1 MTITETLREKIGAP
15 SIPDESVDET
25 AAILTQ
31 KILKYPCTDDEIG
44 DTGDDVV
51 SNIFKS
57 VPKLNDLSVEDQ
69 KIVYDIVVRNLKKDE
84 KNKIDKDHHK
94 LLEEVKKITEKK
106 RQKLLEEV
114 KRIMTE
120 KIDKRYSHE
129 KIMALFLD
137 TIKGKRPQSGKA
149 SFTGLVSKPRASL
162 VSDSARMSQ
171 NSRASERSQ
180 KSQTARKSSSRR
192 SQSSSRRSQ
201 TRHSRTSIPSNHA
214 SKSTHSRKTATTLR
228 GTDSIYHGKGGE
240 ATPRTLPTNT
250 RPSQAGRHSLTAH
263 AAKRVSKS
271 KRPSSSQIEIQKRA
285 TAGTEDEETENEA
298 TSLPM
303 IDGGTQAL
311 HDEETHK
318 AQGGQRKSES
328 MKGKPKDDKEDEDVE
343 DDEDDE
349 DDEGEDE
356 DGEEDDE

>member
-15 SIPDESVDET
+15 SIPDESVDQT
-25 AAILTQ
+25 AAILTR

-57 VPKLNDLSVEDQ
+57 VPKLNDLSVQDQ

-84 KNKIDKDHHK
+84 KNKIDNDHHK
-94 LLEEVKKITEKK
+94 LLEEVEKITEKK

-149 SFTGLVSKPRASL
+149 LFKGLMSKPRASL

-171 NSRASERSQ
+171 TSRASQRSR
-180 KSQTARKSSSRR
+180 KSQTARKSSSRRSQSSSRR

-214 SKSTHSRKTATTLR
+214 SKPTHSQKTATTA
-228 GTDSIYHGKGGE
+228 TDSILGGE
-240 ATPRTLPTNT
+240 ATPYTLPTNT
-250 RPSQAGRHSLTAH
+250 RPSQAGRHSLTAN

-271 KRPSSSQIEIQKRA
+271 KRPSSSKIEIQKRA
-285 TAGTEDEETENEA
+285 TAGTEDEETEEEA
-298 TSLPM
+298 TSH
-303 IDGGTQAL
+303 DGGTRAL

-328 MKGKPKDDKEDEDVE
+328 MKGKPKDDKDDEDVE

-349 DDEGEDE
+349 DDEDEDE
-356 DGEEDDE
+356 DGEEDEE